1 MLLRF
6 LIAKATEEKSLNSYM
21 LYKKISIV
29 FLQNNYSAI
38 CFKKQIKTPIIKSLF
53 DQLLLQKSKDWSRY
67 MGRDMIYHHASRYNA
82 CYSVL
87 DIQNNSVKT

>member
-6 LIAKATEEKSLNSYM
+6 LIAKATEEKSLTSYM

-38 CFKKQIKTPIIKSLF
+38 CFKKQIKTTVIKSLF
-53 DQLLLQKSKDWSRY
+53 DQLLLQKSKGWSRY
-67 MGRDMIYHHASRYNA
+67 MGHDMIYHHPLQYDA
-82 CYSVL
+82 CCSIL
-87 DIQNNSVKT
+87 DIQNNSLKT